1 MDAKNNLEMAAW
13 KIFVPV
19 FDVEPSNLWGR
30 AWFRSGL
37 GNNCCID
44 SPVSL
49 QQTQNSYFSGRS
61 PPPFTF
67 SYSSKVTFISFYLTE
82 QAITGEMRSNKTA
95 QAYG

>member
-1 MDAKNNLEMAAW
+1 MKRVCRHTLV
-13 KIFVPV
+13 K
-19 FDVEPSNLWGR
+19 SH
-30 AWFRSGL
+30 
-37 GNNCCID
+37 CCID